1 MCMKTVL
8 THVELG
14 ELRRLFFL
22 NEVKSK
28 PKMTI
33 LTLLGQIDQKQKS
46 SMDIYKKKTF
56 KKEAITINTLNDKG
70 HTIGNYR

>member
-46 SMDIYKKKTF
+46 SMDI
-56 KKEAITINTLNDKG
+56 
-70 HTIGNYR
+70 